1 MKQKLIFLILGAFTI
16 GTLILVYIQYNSSK
30 SIEGLVG
37 GDSRLLQEFKIR
49 KNLTLISGHVVA
61 LQRLVKGLDT
71 GNPSRIKTRMD
82 SLEQEIS
89 KAKEEL
95 KKSITDDSTSQYID
109 SLSNAVLLKAAL
121 CRKVWETHKQ
131 AGWLAADRV
140 VEQHLSVWLS
150 DDIEFWIKK
159 IENTRDDH
167 LTAITRAVDK
177 SGTRAQK
184 LNDLLTV
191 LVLLAAAL
199 IFWYIIYIIQ
209 KLSRSE
215 EKVRQGAALKEH
227 FIANMSHEIRTPMNA
242 ILGFTALLEQR
253 ELDQTSRQYVDTI
266 RKSGEGLLTIINDVL
281 DLSKIEAGMMAI
293 ESAPFNIRSLIHSVE
308 VMFTARVAE
317 KKLQLRTR
325 VADNVP
331 EILEGDATRLT
342 QILVNLVG
350 NSLKFTRE
358 GSIEVNIT
366 NEQQAGQNAN
376 IGIEVSDTGIGID
389 PGKQKEIFNR
399 FQQGDESITRDF
411 GGTGL
416 GLSIVNELVTLQKG
430 TITLSSEP
438 GKGTS
443 FYLRIPYTIASDEQ
457 KINTQPV
464 IEDIKASFEDW
475 TDIRLLFVE
484 DNEVNQSLIQHL
496 FDNWKIN
503 YDLAGNGREA
513 VHLLKLRAYDL
524 VLMDIQMP
532 QMDGYSATHYI
543 RDTLQLSIPV
553 IAMTAHALAGEK
565 EKCLSCG
572 MNDYIAKPIKAAT
585 LYQLLIKYIPVSH
598 HHFKEPVNKKQ
609 ESAYACINLD
619 YLHEVSMGNKDYE
632 KTVTGLFIETVP
644 DALAAIRSAWQDGR
658 ISTVKQEAHN
668 MKTTVSVMGLN
679 HVLQPYLDALEYNE
693 LSQATFDTYF
703 DQLELACDKALMEAR
718 HLYNTYSS

>member
-30 SIEGLVG
+30 SIEGLVS

-71 GNPSRIKTRMD
+71 GNLSRTKTRMD

-95 KKSITDDSTSQYID
+95 KKSITGDSTSQYID
-109 SLSNAVLLKAAL
+109 SLSNAVLLKSVL
-121 CRKVWETHKQ
+121 CRKVWETHMQ
-131 AGWLAADRV
+131 AGWLAADTV
-140 VEQHLSVWLS
+140 VERHLSVWLS

-167 LTAITRAVDK
+167 LAAITGAVDK

-317 KKLQLRTR
+317 KKLQLRTHI
-325 VADNVP
+325 ADNVP

-358 GSIEVNIT
+358 GNIEVNIT
-366 NEQQAGQNAN
+366 NEQDTDHNAN

-416 GLSIVNELVTLQKG
+416 GLSIVRELVTLQKG
-430 TITLSSEP
+430 TITLNSEP

-464 IEDIKASFEDW
+464 TENIKASFEDW
-475 TDIRLLFVE
+475 TDIRILVVE

-496 FDNWKIN
+496 FNSWQIN
-503 YDLAGNGREA
+503 YDLVGNGREA
-513 VHLLKLRAYDL
+513 IHLLKLRVYDL

-532 QMDGYSATHYI
+532 QMDGYSATRYI

-572 MNDYIAKPIKAAT
+572 MNDYIAKPIREAA
-585 LYQLLIKYIPVSH
+585 LYQLLVKYIPVSH
-598 HHFKEPVNKKQ
+598 SHFKESVNQKQ
-609 ESAYACINLD
+609 ESAYAYINLD

-644 DALAAIRSAWQDGR
+644 EALAAIRAAWQDGR

-693 LSQATFDTYF
+693 LSQVTFDTYF
-703 DQLELACDKALMEAR
+703 DQLKLACDKALMEAR